1 MGKKLA
7 VLLPGGS
14 GIMIPLLYFA
24 GDKFDQEGY
33 DIKFIANPAS
43 EGRSVDIN
51 IIYDNARERMLKLL
65 AEGYEDIVLVGKS
78 LGSVTA
84 GKLND
89 ELKLNAQL
97 ILLTPIKGT
106 FPYIRRGNRIRLVAA
121 GETDGLIDIDSLTSL
136 CQREEVPYYIEPCV
150 GHSMDLTG
158 NLERNLEIIRNVV
171 SKY

>member
-1 MGKKLA
+1 MCKKLA
-7 VLLPGGS
+7 VLFPGGS
-14 GIMIPLLYFA
+14 GMLIPLLYFA
-24 GDKFDQEGY
+24 GDKFEGEGY
-33 DIKFIANPAS
+33 YIKFIANPAS
-43 EGRSVDIN
+43 KGKSVDFS

-65 AEGYEDIVLVGKS
+65 AEGYNDIVLVGKS

-97 ILLTPIKGT
+97 ILLTPVKGT

-121 GETDGLIDIDSLTSL
+121 GETDGLIDIDSLISL
-136 CQREEVPYYIEPCV
+136 CRSEEVPYYIEPGV
-150 GHSMDLTG
+150 GHGMDLTG

-171 SKY
+171 TKY